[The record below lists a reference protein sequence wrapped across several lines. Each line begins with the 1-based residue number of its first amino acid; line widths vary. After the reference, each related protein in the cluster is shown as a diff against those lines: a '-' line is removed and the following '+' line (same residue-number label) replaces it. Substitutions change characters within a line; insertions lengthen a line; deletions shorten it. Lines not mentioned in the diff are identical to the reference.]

1 VPTIGNVERRFVEA
15 NSPGKTAAPT
25 ASREENDGQ
34 EKAETS
40 GAHGDSFKITL
51 SPEGV
56 AALAAGGGVTTLQIP
71 PPPPPFPLPPVVVES
86 ISTKAWGLEQLLRS
100 QQNPSVPDYGRIGL
114 EVGRYYQSQY
124 ALAYQG
130 VAWANQHVAVDPALN
145 LNDPDTKERV
155 QQIKDQVAAMAYEGL
170 SNPNKIVNGPDANDI
185 TAGTLM
191 NRLQNTNIAVLSGY
205 SPNGSSRGG
214 EASFNSNGT
223 TTIKLYPDAWPAFFA
238 GTNTPTWAQAT
249 TVTFHEIGHALNR
262 AEFEAASASGTPPA
276 AWTEG
281 RAIAMGH
288 GAAELAGATIGQG
301 YSTSAQG
308 VPEAPR

>member
-1 VPTIGNVERRFVEA
+1 MSTVGNVEQRLA
-15 NSPGKTAAPT
+15 GTKNADNTALPSAFGYGR
-25 ASREENDGQ
+25 AVD
-34 EKAETS
+34 EKVDSS
-40 GAHGDSFKITL
+40 GAHGEAVKVTL
-51 SPEGV
+51 SPEGA
-56 AALAAGGGVTTLQIP
+56 AALAAGGGVATLQIP
-71 PPPPPFPLPPVVVES
+71 PPTPTFTLPPIVAYS

-100 QQNPSVPDYGRIGL
+100 QLTPGVPDYGGIAL
-114 EVGRYYQSQY
+114 QVNRYYSEQY

-130 VAWANQHVAVDPALN
+130 VTWANQHVAVDPALN
-145 LNDPDTKERV
+145 LNDPSTKERV

-170 SNPNKIVNGPDANDI
+170 SSPNKIVNGPDTNDI
-185 TAGTLM
+185 TASQLM
-191 NRLQNTNIAVLSGY
+191 GRLQNTNIAVMSGF
-205 SPNGSSRGG
+205 SPIDSSRGG
-214 EASFNSNGT
+214 ETVLNPNGA
-223 TTIKLYPDAWPAFFA
+223 TTIRLYPDAWPAFFG

-262 AEFEAASASGTPPA
+262 AEYEAASASGPPPT

-288 GAAELAGATIGQG
+288 GAAELAGASIGQG